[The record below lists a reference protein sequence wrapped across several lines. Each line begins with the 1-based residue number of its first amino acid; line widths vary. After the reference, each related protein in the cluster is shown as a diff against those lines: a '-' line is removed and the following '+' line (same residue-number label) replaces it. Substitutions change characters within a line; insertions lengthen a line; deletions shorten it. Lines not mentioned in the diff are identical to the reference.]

1 MLRMQL
7 RKIRMR
13 LSDLSYIL
21 DEDKLILW
29 DLDNFHYVS
38 FPEFVAFYSSD
49 LDSYEVK
56 YITITVKKI

>member
-1 MLRMQL
+1 M
-7 RKIRMR
+7 K
-13 LSDLSYIL
+13 LSDLSNIL
-21 DEDKLILW
+21 DEDKLVLW

-38 FPEFVAFYSSD
+38 YPEFVAFYCSD